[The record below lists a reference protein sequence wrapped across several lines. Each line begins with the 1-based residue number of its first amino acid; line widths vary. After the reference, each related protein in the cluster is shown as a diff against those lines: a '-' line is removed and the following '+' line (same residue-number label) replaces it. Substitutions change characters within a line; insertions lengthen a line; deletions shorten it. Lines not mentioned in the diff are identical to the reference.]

1 MIYIPL
7 KQKEEAKFSMFNL
20 ISKANTMYSILFYSP
35 VRLTINDKRVSV

>member
-20 ISKANTMYSILFYSP
+20 ISKANTMYSI
-35 VRLTINDKRVSV
+35 RLTINDKRVSV